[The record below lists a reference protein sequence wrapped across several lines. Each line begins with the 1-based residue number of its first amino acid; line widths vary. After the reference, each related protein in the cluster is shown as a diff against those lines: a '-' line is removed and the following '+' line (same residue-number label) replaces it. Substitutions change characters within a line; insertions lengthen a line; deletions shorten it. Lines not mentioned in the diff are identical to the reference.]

1 MHRIL
6 NLIIW
11 IVACQCS
18 SLVLAQE
25 TERLYLSGTGPDDT
39 KVWKFRCSDGM
50 NAGKWGKIEVPSCWE
65 LQGYG
70 AYTYGRYYLD
80 KTAKPSSEIGEYQ
93 TSFRVPEQWHG
104 KRICIV
110 FEGSMTDT
118 DVKINGTSAG
128 PIHQGGFCQFEYD
141 VTHLIKPG
149 KKNLLEVTVS
159 KESANASVNSAERK
173 ADWWLFG
180 GIYRPVYLKAFPNMH
195 IERIAVDPRM
205 DGSLHTELY
214 TKGVI
219 EGTLLK
225 MELVEAPSLMNNG
238 ISNEI
243 IQEQTFNLKGESKQV
258 ITTQWKD
265 IKPWNPE
272 QPYLYQLTLKLLSSD
287 GNVLHSLTERIGF
300 RSIEL
305 RCHDGLYINNVR
317 VIAKG
322 INRHSFHPES
332 GRSTSK
338 ALSIQDAM
346 LIKEMNMN
354 AVRSHYPPDKHF
366 LEVCDSLGLLYL
378 NELAGW
384 QTHYDDTTA
393 YKQMK
398 EMIVRDVNHACIFMW
413 SNGNEGGWNTS
424 IDKRFD
430 EFDPQKR
437 HVIHPWADYD
447 GLDTNHYPAYQT
459 GPYRLANGDDV
470 FMPTEFLHGL
480 YDRGHGAG
488 LDDFWESYTR
498 NPMFAGGFLWCYVDE
513 AVKRTDKGGM
523 LDSDG
528 RNAPDGIVGAFRE
541 KEGSFYTVREVWSP
555 IRMEK
560 LLVTPSFDGT
570 FMVDNAYLYTHLKD
584 CKMTFATYRVS
595 SPWKGKPRVERI
607 STGEVELPDIEPG
620 ERGKASFE
628 LPDNFFTCDVLEL
641 TAIDHLGNEI
651 CTWTAPIK
659 RASVYLSEQKKVN
672 KSTSRAIVVDDDG
685 RVALSAN
692 DVSVAFDKKTGLLV
706 NVKHMKNRIAFSNGP
721 RPVGMKAEVIHSY
734 VIQEENDALFV
745 VKYKGGVDS
754 IIWRMTPDGLLNM
767 NAVLLNS
774 ENGKRFGG
782 PFVDEGGAKNLGLTF
797 SYPEE
802 QVSGMRWLGRG
813 PYRVWKNRVKGTQ
826 FGLHYKDYNNTITGE
841 YGDGASPI
849 IYPEFKGYHAD
860 VYWAEIASEQMPFT
874 IYSNMQGMYLHVFSP
889 REPMH
894 IGKDNTMEAWPDGDI
909 SFLVEIPAMRSYK
922 PLSQMGPRSQASNV
936 RIKKGDD
943 GICMDVW
950 FDFTNSNLIIK

>member
-1 MHRIL
+1 MNRFFQFL
-6 NLIIW
+6 VLIC
-11 IVACQCS
+11 VCHCAA
-18 SLVLAQE
+18 LAQE
-25 TERLYLSGTGPDDT
+25 TERLYLSGTGSDHT
-39 KVWKFRCSDGM
+39 KTWKFRCSDGM

-80 KTAKPSSEIGEYQ
+80 KTAKPASEIGEYQ
-93 TSFRVPEQWHG
+93 TTFKVPQHWAG
-104 KRICIV
+104 KKIFIV

-118 DVKINGTSAG
+118 DVSINGCSAG
-128 PIHQGGFCQFEYD
+128 PTHQGGFNQFEYD
-141 VTHLIKPG
+141 ITHLLKAG

-180 GIYRPVYLKAFPNMH
+180 GIYRPVYLKAFPKVH

-205 DGSLHTELY
+205 DGSLLTELH
-214 TKGVI
+214 TKGVP
-219 EGTLLK
+219 EGSMLK
-225 MELVEAPSLMNNG
+225 MELEEAPSLMNG
-238 ISNEI
+238 GKSTGT
-243 IQEQTFNLKGESKQV
+243 IQSQILKLDSEDKQLLS
-258 ITTQWKD
+258 TQWEGV
-265 IKPWNPE
+265 KPWNPE
-272 QPYLYQLTLKLLSSD
+272 QPYLYNLTLTLLSSD
-287 GNVLHSLTERIGF
+287 GKEWHTLTERIGF
-300 RSIEL
+300 RTIEL
-305 RCHDGLYINNVR
+305 RRHDGLYINNVK

-322 INRHSFHPES
+322 TNRHTFHPES
-332 GRSTSK
+332 GRTTSK
-338 ALSIQDAM
+338 ALSIQDAL

-354 AVRSHYPPDKHF
+354 AVRSHYPPDNHF

-398 EMIVRDVNHACIFMW
+398 EMIIRDVNHPCIFMW

-424 IDKRFD
+424 IDHRFV

-437 HVIHPWADYD
+437 HVIHPWADYN

-459 GPYRLANGDDV
+459 GPYRLSNGDEV

-498 NPMFAGGFLWCYVDE
+498 HPMFAGGFLWCYVDE
-513 AVKRTDKGGM
+513 AVRRTDKGGI

-528 RNAPDGIVGAFRE
+528 RNGPDGIVGAYRE
-541 KEGSFYTVREVWSP
+541 KEGSFFTVREVWSP
-555 IRMEK
+555 IRIER
-560 LLVTPSFDGT
+560 LFVAPSFDGT
-570 FMVDNAYLYTHLKD
+570 FLVDNTFLYTHFKD
-584 CKMTFATYRVS
+584 CSMKYATYCVS
-595 SPWKGKPRVERI
+595 SPMKGAPSSVMVHE
-607 STGEVELPDIEPG
+607 GEVKLPPIGPG
-620 ERGKASFE
+620 ERGKASFD
-628 LPDNFFTCDVLEL
+628 LPADFFDCDVLEL
-641 TAIDHLGNEI
+641 TAIDHLGNEV
-651 CTWTAPIK
+651 CTWSAPIK
-659 RASVYLSEQKKVN
+659 RASVYWSEQKETTLNTLKTFVTEN
-672 KSTSRAIVVDDDG
+672 NGLVR
-685 RVALSAN
+685 LSSK
-692 DVSVAFDKKTGLLV
+692 DVHVEFDKKTGLLV
-706 NVKHMKNRIAFSNGP
+706 DVQNQTQKIAFVNGP
-721 RPVGMKAEVIHSY
+721 RPVGMKAEVINSY
-734 VIQEENDALFV
+734 TTQEGDDALFV
-745 VKYKGGVDS
+745 VKYKGGIDS
-754 IIWRMTPDGLLNM
+754 IVWRMTPDGLLNM

-774 ENGKRFGG
+774 DHGKRFGG

-826 FGLHYKDYNNTITGE
+826 FGLHQKAYNNTITGE
-841 YGDGASPI
+841 YGEGASPI

-860 VYWAEIASEQMPFT
+860 VYWAEFTSNQMPFT
-874 IYSNMQGMYLHVFSP
+874 IYSQTQGMYLHIFTP

-894 IGKDNTMEAWPDGDI
+894 IGKDNTMEAWPEGDI

-922 PLSQMGPRSQASNV
+922 QLPQMGPRSQPSNV

-950 FDFTNSNLIIK
+950 FDFKNSLEF